1 MRPKTFTK
9 KDITYMSVPPPKLSN
24 EETNSPPVRPN
35 SCVDQMSPVTP
46 LSNSASVEV
55 RASQPSPDEERIPE
69 GYEARKC
76 FVNKYNGEVWFP
88 AWDATGQVYYYQV
101 RKGLGR
107 ESILVQFLILQE
119 GGDAHWALPDAK
131 SASLKPKSKS
141 QKLITVIPEKEEPN
155 MHVIDIRPKSPG
167 GRQRRANKTAS
178 YIGGDKNILSNIQN
192 LLSQFF
198 TNRPPASDL
207 VAKGIIKAPAV
218 FGSTLCAISD
228 STNSNVPEFVKKCIS
243 VIESKDENMKTQ
255 GLYRHAGRLS
265 FVQKIRFEVDKG
277 NLDCINNADSVHVL
291 TGALKLFFR
300 ELKEP
305 LIPWGI
311 VEKLMPILHLP
322 NDKEKMETVKCII
335 QQMTAPHYDTLFIL
349 LKHLSNVT
357 AYGDENM
364 MTSNNLGIV
373 FGPTLMLPPSTM
385 NTMNIASNMVAQ
397 NKIVELLIANLE
409 SISIPSACPLID

>member
-1 MRPKTFTK
+1 M
-9 KDITYMSVPPPKLSN
+9 
-24 EETNSPPVRPN
+24 
-35 SCVDQMSPVTP
+35 
-46 LSNSASVEV
+46 
-55 RASQPSPDEERIPE
+55 
-69 GYEARKC
+69 
-76 FVNKYNGEVWFP
+76 
-88 AWDATGQVYYYQV
+88 
-101 RKGLGR
+101 
-107 ESILVQFLILQE
+107 
-119 GGDAHWALPDAK
+119 
-131 SASLKPKSKS
+131 
-141 QKLITVIPEKEEPN
+141 IPEKEEPN

-167 GRQRRANKTAS
+167 GRQRRGNKAAS
-178 YIGGDKNILSNIQN
+178 YNPGDNNILTNIQN

-198 TNRPPASDL
+198 TTRPSASDL

-228 STNSNVPEFVKKCIS
+228 STNSNVPEFVKKCIC

-265 FVQKIRFEVDKG
+265 FVQKVRFEADKG
-277 NLDCINNADSVHVL
+277 NLDCLNKAESIHVL

-335 QQMTAPHYDTLFIL
+335 QCMTAPHYDTLFIL
-349 LKHLSNVT
+349 LKHLNNVSV
-357 AYGDENM
+357 YGDENM
-364 MTSNNLGIV
+364 MTATNLGIV
-373 FGPTLMLPPSTM
+373 FGPTLMLPPATM
-385 NTMNIASNMVAQ
+385 TTDKIASNMVAQ

-409 SISIPSACPLID
+409 SITIPLSCPLID